1 MLKGTMGVMNAQ
13 WASSPHTTTIQEGAA
28 CTVAMRGHHQL
39 IVVEVQWFR
48 FDVEVV
54 GLVLQTEGFAI
65 LQFVS

>member
-1 MLKGTMGVMNAQ
+1 MNAQ
-13 WASSPHTTTIQEGAA
+13 WASSSHTTIQEGAA

-54 GLVLQTEGFAI
+54 GLVLQTEGFSI

>member
-1 MLKGTMGVMNAQ
+1 MLKGTLGVMKTQ
-13 WASSPHTTTIQEGAA
+13 WAASPNTTIQEGAA
-28 CTVAMRGHHQL
+28 RTVAMGGHHQL

-54 GLVLQTEGFAI
+54 GLVLQAEWFAI